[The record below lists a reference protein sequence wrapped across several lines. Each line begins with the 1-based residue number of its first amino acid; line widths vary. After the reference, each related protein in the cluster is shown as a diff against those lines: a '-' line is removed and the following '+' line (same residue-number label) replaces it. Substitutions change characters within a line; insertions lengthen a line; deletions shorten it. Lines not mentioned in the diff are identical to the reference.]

1 METRPGVARPG
12 ACAMSENVELRARS
26 GPPNRSEETRRSG
39 GDAGTAAVANEKKES
54 SGGDGRDER
63 QLTESFGDVEPV
75 HHPFDHDAGHRR
87 GFLGLI
93 LGRILNLLIRLL
105 GLLRGGDLVRHV

>member
-1 METRPGVARPG
+1 MAWRVPA
-12 ACAMSENVELRARS
+12 RARCPRTS
-26 GPPNRSEETRRSG
+26 SYVPVRGHHIVRGETRRSG
-39 GDAGTAAVANEKKES
+39 GDAGTAAVANEKKKES

-93 LGRILNLLIRLL
+93 LGRILNLLLRLL